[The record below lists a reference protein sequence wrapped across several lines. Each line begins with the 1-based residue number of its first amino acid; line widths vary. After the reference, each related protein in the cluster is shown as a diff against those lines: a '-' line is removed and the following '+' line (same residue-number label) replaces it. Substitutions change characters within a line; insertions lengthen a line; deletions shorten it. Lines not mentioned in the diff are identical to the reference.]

1 MPSISKNVYPLSL
14 QVKEYLPHFRKQYRA
29 LLREATY
36 LPDSAARTFVH
47 DLLVKRFNPPD
58 PRKLNPK
65 YWGTDYLRS
74 KVDLKKLQTRSK
86 KNATKLHLLERV
98 NLEGSIPD
106 LQHVLLRT
114 YGRAGHR
121 RRELITQLLR
131 PGEDEIPQDD
141 TALSRI
147 IDSQISKN
155 LDATKDVEID
165 KANAVA
171 KRQRREH
178 KEMHLFLMS
187 QQANNPMESMRG
199 RIKKLTPD
207 IPLTNAWG
215 RKFPEKRKVNIQ
227 RTWWASLLERVL
239 PPLPEHEW
247 NRLRDFAEGT
257 QPIECPRPR
266 RKAAIPRNQ
275 NEDVKSA
282 GERMD
287 SLYNKPA
294 RLNAGVWDETTT
306 KIELHDSQA
315 SNTPQHNRT
324 RAMRRLYG
332 MIWSLSSKMVQDENT
347 KEYTITWGGQRSPS
361 AGGEITKPSLKDA
374 EFFESPDGGLAQGI
388 TDRKIRKSVKRE
400 TQQLIH

>member
-1 MPSISKNVYPLSL
+1 MPSISKNVYPLPL
-14 QVKEYLPHFRKQYRA
+14 QVKEYLPRFRKQYRA

-36 LPDSAARTFVH
+36 LPDSAARSFVH

-74 KVDLKKLQTRSK
+74 KVDVKKLQKRSK

-121 RRELITQLLR
+121 RRELITELLR
-131 PGEDEIPQDD
+131 PGEDELPQDD
-141 TALSRI
+141 TELSKI
-147 IDSQISKN
+147 IDSQILKN
-155 LDATKDVEID
+155 LDAMKDVEID
-165 KANAVA
+165 QANAVP
-171 KRQRREH
+171 KRQRREN
-178 KEMHLFLMS
+178 KEIQLFLMS
-187 QQANNPMESMRG
+187 QQATNPMESMRG

-207 IPLTNAWG
+207 IPSTNAWG
-215 RKFPEKRKVNIQ
+215 RKLPEKRKENMQ

-239 PPLPEHEW
+239 PPLPEYEW
-247 NRLRDFAEGT
+247 NRLKDLAEGR
-257 QPIECPRPR
+257 QSIESPRPR
-266 RKAAIPRNQ
+266 RKPAVLRNQ
-275 NEDVKSA
+275 DEDAKSA
-282 GERMD
+282 GEKMD

-294 RLNAGVWDETTT
+294 RLNADVWDEKTT
-306 KIELHDSQA
+306 KVDLDDSQA

-361 AGGEITKPSLKDA
+361 AAGEITKPSSKDA
-374 EFFESPDGGLAQGI
+374 EFFELQADGLAQGT

-400 TQQLIH
+400 TQQLIY

>member
-1 MPSISKNVYPLSL
+1 MPSISKNVYTLPL

-131 PGEDEIPQDD
+131 PGEDELPQDD

-165 KANAVA
+165 KANASS

-178 KEMHLFLMS
+178 KNVHLFLAS

-199 RIKKLTPD
+199 RIKSLKLD

-215 RKFPEKRKVNIQ
+215 RSFPEKRKVNMQ

-239 PPLPEHEW
+239 PPVPEHEW
-247 NRLRDFAEGT
+247 NRLRDLAEGT
-257 QPIECPRPR
+257 QPIECPPPR

-275 NEDVKSA
+275 NEDAESA

-294 RLNAGVWDETTT
+294 RLNADVWDETTM
-306 KIELHDSQA
+306 KIELNDSQT

-361 AGGEITKPSLKDA
+361 AAGEITKPSSKDA
-374 EFFESPDGGLAQGI
+374 EFFELPDDRLAQG
-388 TDRKIRKSVKRE
+388 TMDRKIRKSVKRE

>member
-1 MPSISKNVYPLSL
+1 MAPMPPIIKNVYPLSL

-36 LPDSAARTFVH
+36 LPDSAARTFVL

-86 KNATKLHLLERV
+86 KNATKLYLLER
-98 NLEGSIPD
+98 
-106 LQHVLLRT
+106 
-114 YGRAGHR
+114 
-121 RRELITQLLR
+121 LLR
-131 PGEDEIPQDD
+131 PGEDELPQDD

-165 KANAVA
+165 KANAVP

-178 KEMHLFLMS
+178 KEMHLFLTS

-215 RKFPEKRKVNIQ
+215 RSFPEKRKVNMQ

-247 NRLRDFAEGT
+247 NKLRDLAEGT

-294 RLNAGVWDETTT
+294 RLNADVWDESTS
-306 KIELHDSQA
+306 KVELHDSQA

-361 AGGEITKPSLKDA
+361 AAGEITKPSLKDA
-374 EFFESPDGGLAQGI
+374 EFFESPDGGLA
-388 TDRKIRKSVKRE
+388 
-400 TQQLIH
+400 

>member
-14 QVKEYLPHFRKQYRA
+14 QVREYLPHFRKQYRA

-86 KNATKLHLLERV
+86 KTATKLHLLERV

-121 RRELITQLLR
+121 RRELITQLLI
-131 PGEDEIPQDD
+131 PGEDELPQDD
-141 TALSRI
+141 TALSLI

-165 KANAVA
+165 KANAVP
-171 KRQRREH
+171 KRQRREY
-178 KEMHLFLMS
+178 KEMRLFLTS

-215 RKFPEKRKVNIQ
+215 RSFPGKRKVKLQ

-247 NRLRDFAEGT
+247 NRLRDLAEGT
-257 QPIECPRPR
+257 QPIERPRPR
-266 RKAAIPRNQ
+266 RKAAVPQNQ
-275 NEDVKSA
+275 IEDVKSVE
-282 GERMD
+282 ERMD

-294 RLNAGVWDETTT
+294 RLNADVWDETTT
-306 KIELHDSQA
+306 KSDLDYSQA
-315 SNTPQHNRT
+315 SNTPQQNRI

-361 AGGEITKPSLKDA
+361 AAGEITKPSLKDA
-374 EFFESPDGGLAQGI
+374 EFFESPNDGLTQGT
-388 TDRKIRKSVKRE
+388 TDRKIGKSVKRE

>member
-98 NLEGSIPD
+98 NLAGSIPD

-131 PGEDEIPQDD
+131 PGEDELPQDD

-165 KANAVA
+165 KANALP

-178 KEMHLFLMS
+178 KEMYLFLTS

-215 RKFPEKRKVNIQ
+215 RSFPEKRKVNIQ

-247 NRLRDFAEGT
+247 NRLRDLAEGT

-294 RLNAGVWDETTT
+294 RLSADVWDETTS

-361 AGGEITKPSLKDA
+361 AAGEITKPSLKDA
-374 EFFESPDGGLAQGI
+374 EFFESPDGGSAQGT

>member
-1 MPSISKNVYPLSL
+1 MPSVSKNVYPLHL
-14 QVKEYLPHFRKQYRA
+14 QVKEYLPHFRRQYRA

-74 KVDLKKLQTRSK
+74 KVDVKKLQTRSK

-98 NLEGSIPD
+98 NLEGSVPD

-121 RRELITQLLR
+121 RRELVTQLLR
-131 PGEDEIPQDD
+131 PGEDEMPQDD
-141 TALSRI
+141 TALSQI

-155 LDATKDVEID
+155 LDATKDAAPRAQRNAFVSHESTSKQSYGID
-165 KANAVA
+165 AREDKKAYARYTVNECMGT
-171 KRQRREH
+171 RP
-178 KEMHLFLMS
+178 S
-187 QQANNPMESMRG
+187 
-199 RIKKLTPD
+199 
-207 IPLTNAWG
+207 
-215 RKFPEKRKVNIQ
+215 RKTETKFATHMV
-227 RTWWASLLERVL
+227 ASLLERVL

-247 NRLRDFAEGT
+247 NRLRDLAEGT

-266 RKAAIPRNQ
+266 RKAAIPRNG
-275 NEDVKSA
+275 NEDTKSA
-282 GERMD
+282 GEEMN
-287 SLYNKPA
+287 SLYTKPA
-294 RLNAGVWDETTT
+294 RLNTDVWAETTT
-306 KIELHDSQA
+306 KADLDDPQA
-315 SNTPQHNRT
+315 SNTPQNNRT

-347 KEYTITWGGQRSPS
+347 KQYTITWGGQRSPS
-361 AGGEITKPSLKDA
+361 AAGEITKPSFRDA
-374 EFFESPDGGLAQGI
+374 EFFELPDDGLAQGSA
-388 TDRKIRKSVKRE
+388 DRKVRKSVQRE
-400 TQQLIH
+400 TKQLKH